1 MPIYIYLKIQEALQ
15 FEKDEKEGIQQNKI
29 NNYNNSK
36 LLNVL
41 LYNTIFMIS
50 LPFIAIHEIGV
61 ATWNAIYRALGWSD
75 VSNKVVP
82 ESKEA
87 ISFKIAALV

>member
-1 MPIYIYLKIQEALQ
+1 
-15 FEKDEKEGIQQNKI
+15 
-29 NNYNNSK
+29 
-36 LLNVL
+36 
-41 LYNTIFMIS
+41 MIS

-61 ATWNAIYRALGWSD
+61 ATWNAIYRDLGWSD

-87 ISFKIAALV
+87 ISIKIAALEWNVKAQNEPVEISCSQSLTRGAPWKKWLNPALIGS

>member
-1 MPIYIYLKIQEALQ
+1 
-15 FEKDEKEGIQQNKI
+15 
-29 NNYNNSK
+29 
-36 LLNVL
+36 
-41 LYNTIFMIS
+41 MIL

-61 ATWNAIYRALGWSD
+61 ATWNAIYRDLGWSD

-87 ISFKIAALV
+87 ISIKIAALV

>member
-61 ATWNAIYRALGWSD
+61 ATWNAIYRDFGWSD
-75 VSNKVVP
+75 VP
-82 ESKEA
+82 ESKEDKN
-87 ISFKIAALV
+87 IEIPENLSR